1 MDPINLAMLDLHKVE
16 PRIFKLIDGGEI
28 DPWDIDLVHLCNV
41 YMAEIK
47 TKQDLRISGNAL
59 LTAAVLLRFKSKIF
73 DEKEDVLSVP
83 KPELIVPDIQ
93 IIPVAR
99 KIERKVTVFELLDAL
114 SEAFELERQRVAG
127 RKVPD
132 IKFYA
137 FDMSKALEKVLASL
151 PDEVVIE
158 ALGAVTLLAFLHLAM
173 KGVVEIEQEEW
184 NGSIRVRK
192 LGGSGSLYGRKAGA
206 KTRAG

>member
-1 MDPINLAMLDLHKVE
+1 MAMLDLHKVE
-16 PRIFKLIDGGEI
+16 PRIFKLIDGGEL
-28 DPWDIDLVHLCNV
+28 DPWDIDIVHLCNT
-41 YMAEIK
+41 YMTEIK

-59 LTAAVLLRFKSKIF
+59 LTAAVLLRFKSRIF
-73 DEKEDVLSVP
+73 DEKVETLPTV
-83 KPELIVPDIQ
+83 KPELAVPDIE
-93 IIPVAR
+93 IIPIAR

-114 SEAFELERQRVAG
+114 TEAFDLERQRTAG
-127 RKVPD
+127 QKAPN

-151 PDEVVIE
+151 PDEVIIE

-173 KGVVEIEQEEW
+173 KGVVEIEQEKW

-192 LGGSGSLYGRKAGA
+192 LGGGSSIYGGEAAEKA
-206 KTRAG
+206 RAG

>member
-16 PRIFKLIDGGEI
+16 PRIFKLIDGGEL
-28 DPWDIDLVHLCNV
+28 DPWDIDIVHLCDV
-41 YMAEIK
+41 YVAEIK
-47 TKQDLRISGNAL
+47 TQQDLRISGNAL
-59 LTAAVLLRFKSKIF
+59 LTAAVLLRFKSRIF
-73 DEKEDVLSVP
+73 DEKEETLP
-83 KPELIVPDIQ
+83 TQKEELAVPDIE

-114 SEAFELERQRVAG
+114 KEAFELERQRAAG
-127 RKVPD
+127 RKAPD

-137 FDMSKALEKVLASL
+137 FDMSKALEKILASL

-173 KGVVEIEQEEW
+173 KGVIEIEQENW
-184 NGSIRVRK
+184 NESIRVRK
-192 LGGSGSLYGRKAGA
+192 LGGSSSIYGGKAA
-206 KTRAG
+206 EKTRAG